1 MKTVLLG
8 LIVALLWSSP
18 QARTTT
24 ANGLRM
30 AANWLDPKEDPKEE
44 PTKSPKH
51 ITIPNPLYVEQ
62 E

>member
-8 LIVALLWSSP
+8 VIVALLWSSP
-18 QARTTT
+18 QARNTT

-30 AANWLDPKEDPKEE
+30 AANWLDPKEE
-44 PTKSPKH
+44 PTKNPTH
-51 ITIPNPLYVEQ
+51 IKIPNPLYVEQ

>member
-30 AANWLDPKEDPKEE
+30 AANWLDPKEE
-44 PTKSPKH
+44 PTKNPNH
-51 ITIPNPLYVEQ
+51 IKIPNPLYVE
-62 E
+62 